1 MRHHCHCLAA
11 GAVAILMSVTVCR
24 LAGQETCS
32 PANPPVPW
40 PAVDALGRAL
50 PDSGQTG
57 PLRTDRFVG
66 IFYFLWIGQHGSN
79 DIGPFD
85 VSKIMAE
92 HPDALQHPTS
102 PPWGPEGHYHFW
114 GEPLYGYYRSEDPWV
129 IRRHGHLLADAGIDT
144 LIFDA
149 TNAVTYEKA
158 YPVVCEVFTKIRR
171 DGGRTPHIAFMVNTQ
186 AGQTARRLYEQLY
199 KPGLFKDLWFY
210 WKGKPLMICDP
221 DQADEELRQFFT
233 LRKAHWPFTLVNTK
247 NAWHWE
253 AIYPQ
258 VYGYTDDPN
267 VPEQVNVSVAQNL
280 HQDDGRVAP
289 MSTGKARGRGFHD
302 GRPDPSDDAIDR
314 GLNAEEQW
322 RRAIELDGPF
332 VMVTGWN
339 EWVAGRFEAEGMPV
353 MFVDQFD
360 RRFSRDIEPMAGG
373 HTDNYYWQLAAN
385 IRRYKGAPS
394 VPAASPAKTIRID
407 GGFEQWLDVL
417 PEYRDHQSETL
428 PRDHAGVG
436 RTHYANHSGRNDLL
450 AMKVARDSE
459 YVYFHARCR
468 EPMTPWSDPN
478 WMMLLID
485 CDQDTATGWEGFDY
499 ILNRRGLSPDRTSI
513 EKHDGGWT
521 WEKVGEAAYCV
532 AGEQLQIAVPRRAL
546 GLDNGKDAVSLDF
559 KWIDNWRR
567 PGDVMDFY
575 ISGDVAPEGRFKYR
589 YTAEPAR

>member
-1 MRHHCHCLAA
+1 M
-11 GAVAILMSVTVCR
+11 
-24 LAGQETCS
+24 
-32 PANPPVPW
+32 
-40 PAVDALGRAL
+40 
-50 PDSGQTG
+50 
-57 PLRTDRFVG
+57 
-66 IFYFLWIGQHGSN
+66 
-79 DIGPFD
+79 
-85 VSKIMAE
+85 
-92 HPDALQHPTS
+92 
-102 PPWGPEGHYHFW
+102 
-114 GEPLYGYYRSEDPWV
+114 
-129 IRRHGHLLADAGIDT
+129 
-144 LIFDA
+144 
-149 TNAVTYEKA
+149 
-158 YPVVCEVFTKIRR
+158 
-171 DGGRTPHIAFMVNTQ
+171 
-186 AGQTARRLYEQLY
+186 
-199 KPGLFKDLWFY
+199 
-210 WKGKPLMICDP
+210 
-221 DQADEELRQFFT
+221 
-233 LRKAHWPFTLVNTK
+233 
-247 NAWHWE
+247 
-253 AIYPQ
+253 
-258 VYGYTDDPN
+258 
-267 VPEQVNVSVAQNL
+267 PEQVNVSVAQNL